1 MMHELS
7 LARDLLAAI
16 ERKLDCSNARVVHVS
31 VIIGSAAGIVSESL
45 RFAFR
50 VICEGTRVDGAE
62 LSVTTIAA
70 RSHCAD
76 CGIAFKFYGLI
87 GQCPGCGRLGGELLS
102 GDEMILRAIEVADV

>member
-1 MMHELS
+1 MHELS

-16 ERKLDCSNARVVHVS
+16 ERKLDRSDARVVRVTVS
-31 VIIGSAAGIVSESL
+31 IGSATGIVSESL

-62 LSVTTIAA
+62 LAVTTLAA
-70 RSHCAD
+70 RSRCAD
-76 CGIAFKFYGLI
+76 CGIVFDFDGLI